1 MMKKPSSPCL
11 ARNILC
17 PIFSFAFIFY
27 TALVDPSAILAG
39 SPPPATVTLDQDL
52 PDTSLQ
58 SEGAIPAAVPP
69 QKASKASKGTQPKI
83 PSSPKNTQS
92 SNVRI
97 NWFPDQD
104 PFTPLLADPR
114 QPTSSGNFF
123 FLSNEA
129 YGQFNGNFGADLG
142 IVRIESSSEGI
153 NRSIQIG
160 VMGAS
165 FSRFALIGAS
175 TFLVDTDFVIGI
187 PVTFRI
193 DQFSTRIFF
202 YHESSHTGYD
212 YMTYFNLT
220 QTDNFGQEV
229 LQVIPSWDITPHIR
243 IYGGA
248 AYRVIGLYYYSTFAD
263 SLILQTGFEIYTQQL
278 RKFQSRG
285 YLAFNL
291 ESRGINGYSPDTDLQ
306 VGLLFHKPK
315 AFYQLRTA
323 IDFFNGY
330 SPMGDFLFNRE
341 QYVSIGL
348 YFDF

>member
-1 MMKKPSSPCL
+1 MMKKPSSRCL
-11 ARNILC
+11 VRNILG

-27 TALVDPSAILAG
+27 TALVDPPAILAG

-52 PDTSLQ
+52 PDTSPQ
-58 SEGAIPAAVPP
+58 PEEAIPAAVSP
-69 QKASKASKGTQPKI
+69 QKASQTSQGTRPKT

-92 SNVRI
+92 SNVKI
-97 NWFPDQD
+97 NWFPNQD

-129 YGQFNGNFGADLG
+129 YGQFSGNFGADLG
-142 IVRIESSSEGI
+142 IVRIESSKEGI
-153 NRSIQIG
+153 NRSIQVGI
-160 VMGAS
+160 MGAS
-165 FSRFALIGAS
+165 FSRFALVGPS

-193 DQFSTRIFF
+193 GSFSTRIFF

-243 IYGGA
+243 VYGGA
-248 AYRVIGLYYYSTFAD
+248 AYRVIGFYYYPTFDD
-263 SLILQTGFEIYTQQL
+263 SLILLAGFEVYTPQL
-278 RKFQSRG
+278 KKFRSRA
-285 YLAFNL
+285 YLAFNM
-291 ESRGINGYSPDTDLQ
+291 ESRGINGYSPNTDLQ
-306 VGLLFHKPK
+306 VGLLFHRPQ
-315 AFYQLRTA
+315 AFYQLRPA
-323 IDFFNGY
+323 IDFFNGF
-330 SPMGDFLFNRE
+330 SPMGDYIFNRE